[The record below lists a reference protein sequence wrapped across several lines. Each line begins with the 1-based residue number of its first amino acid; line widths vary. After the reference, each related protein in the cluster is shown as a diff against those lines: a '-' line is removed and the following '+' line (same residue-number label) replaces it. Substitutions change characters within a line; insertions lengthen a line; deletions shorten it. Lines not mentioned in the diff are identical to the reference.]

1 LFVQHKKNSAFTCD
15 IVAPI
20 RGIPQVMSWPRI
32 DDLRQ
37 KRVLL
42 GALLV
47 VVTLLLYLPVVH
59 HEFINGWDDDDYVT
73 GNIHVRS
80 GLKLSN
86 IAWAFTSFD
95 LSNWHPVTWFS
106 HMLDCQL
113 FGLNSGAHHYV
124 NVLLHAAN
132 ALLLF
137 WILQQATNAVW
148 RSFLVAALFAVHP
161 LNVET
166 VAWVAQR
173 KSLLSAFFSLL
184 TLAAYGWYIRREGW
198 KRYLVIVGAFGLALM
213 SKPMAVSLPLLFL
226 LFDFWP
232 LERLKELPLPR
243 RWARLATEKIPLLF
257 MSAASSVLTE
267 MAQHSGGSVMRLSI
281 LPLSTRIANAVIS
294 YVTYIGKILLPVK
307 LATFYPLG
315 FSQRLGDVIAGAIL
329 LVGLSALAL
338 YLHRAPYIAM
348 GWLFFLITLVPVIG
362 IVQVGFQGMADRYA
376 YIPSIGLFIALT
388 WGLAAVA
395 EQVPIAR
402 VALSFA
408 ALCLI
413 SGFAAATAHYLK
425 CWQNGV
431 TLFAQARIAYG
442 RPHMWLEQLYANSL
456 LSSGRVD
463 EALQHYQESCALE
476 PRIQYCHYEI
486 AHILS
491 GRGQFRDAIRE
502 YQTALMFSSN
512 RQMELLCLTES
523 GEAQLRLGEY
533 EAAQESFAGAL
544 RIDPANATALRLRE
558 QISNKKGGGN

>member
-1 LFVQHKKNSAFTCD
+1 
-15 IVAPI
+15 
-20 RGIPQVMSWPRI
+20 MSLPRI

-37 KRVLL
+37 KRVVL

-80 GLKLSN
+80 GLTLAN
-86 IAWAFTSFD
+86 VAWAFTSFD
-95 LSNWHPVTWFS
+95 MSNWHPVTWLS

-132 ALLLF
+132 VLLLF

-184 TLAAYGWYIRREGW
+184 TIAAYGWYIRKGGW
-198 KRYLVIVGAFGLALM
+198 KRYLVVVGAFGLALM
-213 SKPMAVSLPLLFL
+213 SKPMAVSLPLLLL
-226 LFDFWP
+226 LFDYWP
-232 LERLKELPLPR
+232 LKRWEELPSSR
-243 RWARLATEKIPLLF
+243 RWARLVLEKVPLF
-257 MSAASSVLTE
+257 VMSAASSVLTE
-267 MAQHSGGSVMRLSI
+267 MAQRSGGSVMQLSL
-281 LPLSTRIANAVIS
+281 LPLPTRVENTAIS
-294 YVTYIGKILLPVK
+294 YVSYLGKIFWPAK

-315 FSQRLGDVIAGAIL
+315 FSQPLGDVIAGAIL

-338 YLHRAPYIAM
+338 CFHRAPYIAV

-362 IVQVGFQGMADRYA
+362 IVQVGFQGMADRYTYVPA
-376 YIPSIGLFIALT
+376 IGLFIALT
-388 WGLAAVA
+388 WGLAAVV
-395 EQVPIAR
+395 EHVPIAR

-413 SGFAAATAHYLK
+413 SGFAAGTVHYLK
-425 CWQNGV
+425 YWQNGI
-431 TLFAQARIAYG
+431 TLFSQARAAYG
-442 RPHMWLEQLYANSL
+442 RPHMWLEQLYANAL
-456 LSSGRVD
+456 LSSGRID
-463 EALQHYQESCALE
+463 EAFQHYQESCALDFE
-476 PRIQYCHYEI
+476 NQYCHYEM
-486 AHILS
+486 AHISL
-491 GRGQFRDAIRE
+491 GRGQFRNAIRE
-502 YQTALMFSSN
+502 YNFALMLTSHKEI
-512 RQMELLCLTES
+512 RLLCLNES
-523 GEAQLRLGEY
+523 GEAFLQLGEY
-533 EAAQESFAGAL
+533 DAAQKSVAEAL
-544 RIDPANATALRLRE
+544 SIDPANATASRLRE
-558 QISNKKGGGN
+558 QINNKKGGGN